1 MNTTENSKSGF
12 LTSIM
17 RDEGIQRALAGV
29 AVAAVVAVAKTWIFG
44 GDNDKSEKA

>member
-12 LTSIM
+12 FTNLM

-29 AVAAVVAVAKTWIFG
+29 AIAAVVAVAKEWIFG
-44 GDNDKSEKA
+44 DNESEKA

>member
-1 MNTTENSKSGF
+1 MNTTESSKSGF
-12 LTSIM
+12 FTNLM

-44 GDNDKSEKA
+44 DDDKSEKA